1 MDCSNK
7 RIINILSPLRA
18 ALQDAQHDD
27 LIPVNPLFGWT
38 YKRNEPPKEKTYVD
52 PFNTEEQAAI
62 IKAAAGSIKN
72 QCIVFF
78 WTGMR
83 TSELIAL
90 EWSDIDWK
98 RKKINI
104 NKAHTYAAKNDEST
118 KTKSSNREIDMPPHV
133 EAALINQKLHTL
145 LHTRRESVLKSAH
158 QQTMDWRST
167 NQERVLDSIIEKSRS
182 ALQKS
187 VSNTSHFCINDVV
200 GW

>member
-18 ALQDAQHDD
+18 ALQDAQDDD
-27 LIPVNPLFGWT
+27 LIPVNPLFGRT

-52 PFNTEEQAAI
+52 PFNAEEQAAI

-90 EWSDIDWK
+90 EWTDIDWK
-98 RKKINI
+98 RKKIKI

-145 LHTRRESVLKSAH
+145 FKSAH

-167 NQERVLDSIIEKSRS
+167 NQKRILDSIIEKSRS

-187 VSNTSHFCINDVV
+187 VSNTSHICINDVV